1 MKKVITFIMLFVA
14 LFLVIS
20 PVTTLAAE
28 VVDEASSGE
37 STYHDIFTRV
47 WEYVEENKS
56 DLISA
61 AGSAVLLIFGAITKA
76 ANKRKNKEFKEM
88 LTGIGVDASGAA
100 NLQTAVIGTVN
111 TMVKGYNEMRESY
124 EKNASAED
132 DRNRLVGACLV
143 MSSAVLEMMNA
154 VFVHNKN
161 MPQGVKDFV
170 ILQYVNCQK
179 ALSDDELLRQ
189 VVESVREKINDAG
202 KTEEAVTE
210 DEKQD

>member
-1 MKKVITFIMLFVA
+1 MKRIIFVIVSFVLLFMV
-14 LFLVIS
+14 LS
-20 PVTTLAAE
+20 PVTALAAE
-28 VVDEASSGE
+28 VVDEVSSGE

-61 AGSAVLLIFGAITKA
+61 AGSAVVLIFGAITKGFITKKIKEITDKLKGIGSDTSETANSQTEVIVA
-76 ANKRKNKEFKEM
+76 AN
-88 LTGIGVDASGAA
+88 A
-100 NLQTAVIGTVN
+100 
-111 TMVKGYNEMRESY
+111 MVKGYNEMREAY
-124 EKNASAED
+124 EKNAGAED

-179 ALSDDELLRQ
+179 ALSNDELLRQ
-189 VVESVREKINDAG
+189 VVESIREKINA
-202 KTEEAVTE
+202 EAVVE
-210 DEKQD
+210 NDKQD